1 MSLVVRAVD
10 VGYRQTKFVTGI
22 AGASIRCA
30 SFPSVAYPSKRDQTK
45 LAAIERRQTVSV
57 PIGGLFYEVGPD
69 VALAADA
76 FRASQMHD
84 RFTDTP
90 EYLALLRGA
99 LRMMN
104 VPVIDL
110 LVVGLPVALL
120 TLRKASLEKA
130 MTGIHDVGGGK
141 RVEVKKAMV
150 MAQPQGALVYYATAT
165 NRLAGM
171 KDQPSLVVD
180 PGGRTFDWLVSRGMR
195 LVQKKSHS
203 LNRGVSDVLR
213 AVASEISMEIGTRY
227 MDVDA
232 IDEALR
238 LERPLILHQRPYD
251 LVRLQRVVDKLA
263 EQAVSS
269 MMQWIDDP
277 YSLRHIVLTGGGAWL
292 FKRAVKAAFPKQ
304 KIQVL
309 RDPMYANVR
318 GFQIAGMNFTQTQAT
333 VDHLPNAKQVGVKS

>member
-10 VGYRQTKFVTGI
+10 VGYRQTKFVTGM
-22 AGASIRCA
+22 AGPSIRCA

-45 LAAIERRQTVSV
+45 SAALERRQTISV

-69 VALAADA
+69 VALAADS

-104 VPVIDL
+104 APEIDL

-120 TLRKASLEKA
+120 TLRKTSLERA
-130 MTGIHDVGGGK
+130 MRGIHDVGGGR
-141 RVEVKKAMV
+141 RVVVKQAMV
-150 MAQPQGALVYYATAT
+150 IAQPQGALVYYATAT
-165 NRLAGM
+165 NRLAAM
-171 KDQPSLVVD
+171 QDQPSLVVD

-213 AVASEISMEIGTRY
+213 AVASEISMEIGARY

-238 LERPLILHQRPYD
+238 LEKPLILHQRPYD
-251 LVRLQRVVDKLA
+251 LIRLQRVVDKLA

-292 FKRAVKAAFPKQ
+292 FKQAVKAAFPKQ

-309 RDPMYANVR
+309 RDPMFANVR
-318 GFQIAGMNFTQTQAT
+318 GFQIAGMNFAHTEAMAGRAPSQ
-333 VDHLPNAKQVGVKS
+333 KQVRVQS

>member
-10 VGYRQTKFVTGI
+10 VGYRQTKFVTGM
-22 AGASIRCA
+22 AGTSIRCA

-45 LAAIERRQTVSV
+45 SAALERRQTISV
-57 PIGGLFYEVGPD
+57 PVAGLFYEVGPD
-69 VALAADA
+69 VALAADS

-84 RFTDTP
+84 RFTATP

-104 VPVIDL
+104 APEIDL

-120 TLRKASLEKA
+120 TLRKTSLEKA
-130 MTGIHDVGGGK
+130 MMGIHDVGGGR
-141 RVEVKKAMV
+141 RVVVKKAMV

-165 NRLAGM
+165 NRLAAM
-171 KDQPSLVVD
+171 QDQPSLVVD

-213 AVASEISMEIGTRY
+213 AVASEISMEIGARY

-238 LERPLILHQRPYD
+238 LEKPLILHQRPYD
-251 LVRLQRVVDKLA
+251 LSRLQRVVDKFA

-292 FKRAVKAAFPKQ
+292 FKQAVKAAFPKQ

-309 RDPMYANVR
+309 RDPMFANVR
-318 GFQIAGMNFTQTQAT
+318 GFQIAGMNFAHTEALADGAPGQ
-333 VDHLPNAKQVGVKS
+333 KQGKVQP

>member
-10 VGYRQTKFVTGI
+10 VGYRQTKFVTSM

-45 LAAIERRQTVSV
+45 LAAIERRQTISV

-69 VALAADA
+69 VDLAAEA

-120 TLRKASLEKA
+120 TLRKTSLERA

-165 NRLAGM
+165 NRLAAM

-238 LERPLILHQRPYD
+238 LEKPLILHQRPYD
-251 LVRLQRVVDKLA
+251 LGRLQRVVDKLA

-292 FKRAVKAAFPKQ
+292 FKRALKAAFPKQ

-318 GFQIAGMNFTQTQAT
+318 GFQIAGLNFAQTRAT
-333 VDHLPNAKQVGVKS
+333 VDHLPNAKQGRVKS

>member
-10 VGYRQTKFVTGI
+10 VGYRQTKFVTGM

-30 SFPSVAYPSKRDQTK
+30 SFPSVAYPSKRDQGK
-45 LAAIERRQTVSV
+45 LATIERRQTISV

-84 RFTDTP
+84 HFTDTP

-120 TLRKASLEKA
+120 TLRKTSLEKV

-165 NRLAGM
+165 NRLAAM

-238 LERPLILHQRPYD
+238 LEKPLILHQRPYD
-251 LVRLQRVVDKLA
+251 LGRLQRVVDKLA

-318 GFQIAGMNFTQTQAT
+318 GFQIAGMNFAQTQAT
-333 VDHLPNAKQVGVKS
+333 VDHMPNAKQGGVKS

>member
-10 VGYRQTKFVTGI
+10 VGYRQTKFVTGM
-22 AGASIRCA
+22 AGTSIRCA

-45 LAAIERRQTVSV
+45 SAALERRQTISV

-69 VALAADA
+69 VALAADS

-104 VPVIDL
+104 APEIDL

-120 TLRKASLEKA
+120 TLRKTSLEKA
-130 MTGIHDVGGGK
+130 MTGIHDVGGGR
-141 RVEVKKAMV
+141 RVVVKKAMV

-165 NRLAGM
+165 NRLAAM
-171 KDQPSLVVD
+171 QDLPSLVVD

-213 AVASEISMEIGTRY
+213 AVASEISMEIGARY

-232 IDEALR
+232 IDDLCRFIKGPRRANRLRFLANEGLRAEELRQAQSPQTHVSGEAVPGGIGLGAYGPAGDTNLVFASP
-238 LERPLILHQRPYD
+238 LE
-251 LVRLQRVVDKLA
+251 
-263 EQAVSS
+263 E
-269 MMQWIDDP
+269 
-277 YSLRHIVLTGGGAWL
+277 
-292 FKRAVKAAFPKQ
+292 
-304 KIQVL
+304 
-309 RDPMYANVR
+309 
-318 GFQIAGMNFTQTQAT
+318 
-333 VDHLPNAKQVGVKS
+333 